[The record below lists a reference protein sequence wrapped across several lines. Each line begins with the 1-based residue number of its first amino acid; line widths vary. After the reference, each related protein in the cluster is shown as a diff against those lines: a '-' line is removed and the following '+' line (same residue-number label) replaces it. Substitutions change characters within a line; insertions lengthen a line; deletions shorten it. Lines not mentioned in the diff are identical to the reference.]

1 MSDQAALERRYRRM
15 LIWFPAEHRR
25 IYGEEMIGVLLASTP
40 SDQDRPNTAAAIDLI
55 GGGLRARFRRLRTGD
70 DNVAWRDAL
79 ALFSVVAPFVLF
91 VQQAAGVFGAL
102 DSRFQVAWLPMLTAS
117 ALVLA
122 AAVAGPALARR
133 DRYRTVTA
141 IALIAAAVAV
151 VALIQTIRVDH
162 YAEDTET
169 PYNLLILIMEV
180 VAVAISPGPRR
191 GWQLLGR
198 KGLIILGSTAI
209 AMMFGGWLELSG
221 GNQVQAD
228 LANNFHDLAPIAG
241 LAGLAI
247 ALRWRTG
254 SRLLALF
261 AIPGYMFV
269 GFNLVTY
276 VYPIFPTPTYVILE
290 VTYLPTA
297 AIAVLVA
304 TAAWWSGRRRP
315 QIPGSS
321 G

>member
-40 SDQDRPNTAAAIDLI
+40 GDQDRPNTAAAIDLI

-102 DSRFQVAWLPMLTAS
+102 DSRFLVAWLPMLTAS

-122 AAVAGPALARR
+122 AVVAGPALARR
-133 DRYRTVTA
+133 GRYRAVTA

-151 VALIQTIRVDH
+151 VALIQAIRVDH

-169 PYNLLILIMEV
+169 PYNLLVLIMEV
-180 VAVAISPGPRR
+180 VAVAISPGPRH
-191 GWQLLGR
+191 GWRLLGR
-198 KGLIILGSTAI
+198 KGLIILGATAI
-209 AMMFGGWLELSG
+209 AIMFGGWLELSG
-221 GNQVQAD
+221 GNLDD

-276 VYPIFPTPTYVILE
+276 VYPMFVTPTYGILE
-290 VTYLPTA
+290 VMYLPTA
-297 AIAVLVA
+297 AIAALVA
-304 TAAWWSGRRRP
+304 AAAWWSGRRAC
-315 QIPGSS
+315 S